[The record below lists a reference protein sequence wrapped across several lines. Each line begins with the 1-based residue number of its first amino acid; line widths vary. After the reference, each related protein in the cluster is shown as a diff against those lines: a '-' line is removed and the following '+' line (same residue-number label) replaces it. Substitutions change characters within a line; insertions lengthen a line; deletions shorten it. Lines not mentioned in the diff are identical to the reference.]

1 MSVGEKHDTHEMCV
15 HIMSVYVD
23 HLPFY
28 LCVLQVGLQRA
39 LQRVLLPGFQGAVQP
54 LLWSV

>member
-1 MSVGEKHDTHEMCV
+1 MSVGEKHDTQEMCV
-15 HIMSVYVD
+15 HIMSIYVD
-23 HLPFY
+23 NLHFN
-28 LCVLQVGLQRA
+28 LCMLQVGLQRT